1 MNQASVTDHV
11 GVLNATIGKIYY
23 SMATLLDASVEIGIE
38 LMSGTTPEG
47 QPQIK
52 IWHDQ
57 IAQLR
62 GPCVFRTT
70 GDLTILKHRKDGHCN
85 DFVIRVH
92 VLMVLRPELQQY
104 FDKWIS
110 QDLLETTSHKIGFY
124 VVFAGHCH
132 DGFSDCLWLHSETR
146 KLELDALSETLLR
159 ANASALV
166 CDLQPYIEWCDYV
179 EDLSLDVVEENR
191 RDQLIQDFTLILRYI
206 SSGNHLNFSAMTSL
220 CDVAGSLKP
229 VRSLI
234 LKHMPKL
241 LND

>member
-1 MNQASVTDHV
+1 MSQASVTDHV

-47 QPQIK
+47 QPQTK

-62 GPCVFRTT
+62 GPCAFRTT

-85 DFVIRVH
+85 DFEIRMH
-92 VLMVLRPELQQY
+92 VLLVLRPELQQY
-104 FDKWIS
+104 FDKWTS

-132 DGFSDCLWLHSETR
+132 DGCSDYLWLHSETR

-166 CDLQPYIEWCDYV
+166 CDLQPYIEWYDYV

-206 SSGNHLNFSAMTSL
+206 SSGNHLNFAAMTSL